1 MSGCDCDAI
10 KDSLTSFDDAME
22 SLLSSAQATNATE
35 SVDTASAMG
44 RVLAQSLVSS
54 INVPPLDNSAM
65 DGYAVLSQDITQ
77 CGVTLP
83 VSQRI
88 CAGEV
93 GQPLQAGTA
102 ARIFTGAPVPDNA
115 DAVVMQEFCE
125 RIDDNVTI
133 NQTVKLRQN
142 IRDAGEDIDEG
153 DEILTTGTYLRAQEL
168 GLAASI
174 GCSPLTVF
182 EKIKVGL
189 FFTGD
194 ELVEPG
200 NPLPPG
206 KIYDSNRYTLL
217 GLIQAMGCEVVDL
230 GIVPDDLESTKQA
243 LQRAADQ
250 ADLVITSGGVSVGE
264 EDYIRIALE
273 QLGELKMW
281 RIAMKPGKPLAFGMV
296 GDTPFMGLPG
306 NPVSVFVT
314 YCLFVSPFLKSMQGR
329 VDVLPKS
336 LSMTAAFDWPK
347 PGKRQE
353 YLRARVIV
361 DEEGQSAVE
370 VFSHQGSG
378 VLTSTSWAEG
388 LVMIPVGA
396 TFKKGD
402 TVSYTPFTELL

>member
-1 MSGCDCDAI
+1 
-10 KDSLTSFDDAME
+10 
-22 SLLSSAQATNATE
+22 
-35 SVDTASAMG
+35 
-44 RVLAQSLVSS
+44 
-54 INVPPLDNSAM
+54 
-65 DGYAVLSQDITQ
+65 
-77 CGVTLP
+77 VTLP

-102 ARIFTGAPVPDNA
+102 ARIFTGAPVPENA
-115 DAVVMQEFCE
+115 DAVVMQEFC
-125 RIDDNVTI
+125 DQQGDNVTI
-133 NQTVKLRQN
+133 NQEVKPRQN
-142 IRDAGEDIDEG
+142 IRNAGEDIAKG
-153 DEILTTGTYLRAQEL
+153 DEILTSGTYLRAQEL

-182 EKIKVGL
+182 KKIKVGL

-200 NPLPPG
+200 NPLTPG

-217 GLIQAMGCEVVDL
+217 GLIQTMGCEVVDL

-243 LQRAADQ
+243 LQKAAGQ

-264 EDYIRIALE
+264 EDHVRIALE

-314 YCLFVSPFLKSMQGR
+314 CCLFVSPFLKSMQGR
-329 VDVLPKS
+329 VDVSSKS
-336 LSMTAAFDWPK
+336 MSITAAFDWPE

-361 DEEGQSAVE
+361 GEDGQSAVE
-370 VFSHQGSG
+370 IFSHQGSG

-388 LVMIPVGA
+388 LVMIPIGA
-396 TFKKGD
+396 TVKKGD
-402 TVSYTPFTELL
+402 KVSYTPFTELL

>member
-10 KDSLTSFDDAME
+10 KDSLTSFDEAME
-22 SLLSSAQATNATE
+22 SLLASVQPTEDTE
-35 SVDTASAMG
+35 SVDTALALG

-182 EKIKVGL
+182 KKIKVGL

-281 RIAMKPGKPLAFGMV
+281 RIAMKPGKPLAFGMCE
-296 GDTPFMGLPG
+296 PLP
-306 NPVSVFVT
+306 
-314 YCLFVSPFLKSMQGR
+314 
-329 VDVLPKS
+329 
-336 LSMTAAFDWPK
+336 
-347 PGKRQE
+347 
-353 YLRARVIV
+353 
-361 DEEGQSAVE
+361 
-370 VFSHQGSG
+370 
-378 VLTSTSWAEG
+378 
-388 LVMIPVGA
+388 
-396 TFKKGD
+396 
-402 TVSYTPFTELL
+402 

>member
-102 ARIFTGAPVPDNA
+102 ARIFTGAPIPDNA

-182 EKIKVGL
+182 KKIKVGL

-336 LSMTAAFDWPK
+336 LSMTAAFEWPK

-396 TFKKGD
+396 TVKKGD

>member
-65 DGYAVLSQDITQ
+65 DGYAVISQDITQ

-396 TFKKGD
+396 TVKKGD

>member
-65 DGYAVLSQDITQ
+65 DGYAVISQDITQ

-182 EKIKVGL
+182 KKIKVGL

-336 LSMTAAFDWPK
+336 LSMTAAFEWPK

-396 TFKKGD
+396 TVKKGD

>member
-65 DGYAVLSQDITQ
+65 DGYAVISQDITQ

-182 EKIKVGL
+182 KKIKVGL

-396 TFKKGD
+396 TVKKGD